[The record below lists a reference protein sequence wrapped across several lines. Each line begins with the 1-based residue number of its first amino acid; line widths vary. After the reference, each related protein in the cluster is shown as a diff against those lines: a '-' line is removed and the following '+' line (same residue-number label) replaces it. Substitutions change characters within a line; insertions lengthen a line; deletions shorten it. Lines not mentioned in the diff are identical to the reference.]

1 MKNMIRAF
9 ALFVG
14 LVAGQQSYAGIPV
27 IDGVSNGMRIAE
39 FAQTVVQWGK
49 EIAEMQ
55 AQYQQLVQQY
65 EQMQQTHASMNGG
78 RGWGSVNKN
87 EYGYISGDWQD
98 VMANTD
104 YEAVLEA
111 ARVAGV
117 DDAAFASESDAATA
131 MQDMQ
136 NQNALN
142 RTLNEQSY
150 NKVTQRLSN
159 LNSLVG
165 QINNATEAK
174 DIADLQ
180 ARIQAE
186 QVLLSNE
193 QNKMTMLAALQ
204 QSQRDIQ
211 DQQSRE
217 RSIKMSKFQKV
228 EW

>member
-1 MKNMIRAF
+1 MKKIIRA
-9 ALFVG
+9 AVLFVG
-14 LVAGQQSYAGIPV
+14 LIAGQQSYAGIPV

-39 FAQTVVQWGK
+39 FAQTVAQWAK
-49 EIAEMQ
+49 EIAEMK
-55 AQYQQLVQQY
+55 AQYDELVTQTK
-65 EQMQQTHASMNGG
+65 QMEETFNSMNGT
-78 RGWGSVNKN
+78 RGWGSANRN
-87 EYGYISGDWQD
+87 DYGYNPGDWQD

-111 ARVAGV
+111 ARIAGV
-117 DDAAFASESDAATA
+117 DDAAFASESDAAMA
-131 MQDMQ
+131 MLDMQ

-150 NKVTQRLSN
+150 NVVTKRLNN
-159 LNSLVG
+159 LNNLVG
-165 QINNATEAK
+165 QINSATEAK

-186 QVLLSNE
+186 QVLLQNE

-204 QSQRDIQ
+204 ESQKDIA

>member
-1 MKNMIRAF
+1 MKKLIRAA

-14 LVAGQQSYAGIPV
+14 LIAGQQSYAGIPV
-27 IDGVSNGMRIAE
+27 IDGVSNGMRVAE

-65 EQMQQTHASMNGG
+65 AQMQQTHASMNGA
-78 RGWGSVNKN
+78 RGWGSVNRN
-87 EYGYISGDWQD
+87 DYGYNEGDWQD

-104 YEAVLEA
+104 YTEFLEA
-111 ARVAGV
+111 AKVAGV
-117 DDAAFASESDAATA
+117 EDASFASDSDAAQA
-131 MQDMQ
+131 MQDIQ

-142 RTLNEQSY
+142 RSLNEESY
-150 NKVTQRLSN
+150 NKVSTRLTN
-159 LNSLVG
+159 LNNLAAQV
-165 QINNATEAK
+165 NTATDAK

-186 QVLLSNE
+186 QVLLQNE
-193 QNKMTMLAALQ
+193 QNKMTMLASLQ
-204 QSQRDIQ
+204 EGQRDIQ
-211 DQQSRE
+211 EQQSRE
-217 RSIKMSKFQKV
+217 RIIKMSKFQKV

>member
-1 MKNMIRAF
+1 MKNIIRAAVLAF
-9 ALFVG
+9 G
-14 LVAGQQSYAGIPV
+14 LIAGQQSYAGIPV

-39 FAQTVVQWGK
+39 FAQTVAQWAK
-49 EIAEMQ
+49 EIAEMK
-55 AQYQQLVQQY
+55 AQYDELVTQTQQM
-65 EQMQQTHASMNGG
+65 EETFNSMNGA
-78 RGWGSVNKN
+78 RGWGTVNRN
-87 EYGYISGDWQD
+87 DYGYNEGDWQD

-111 ARVAGV
+111 AKIAGV
-117 DDAAFASESDAATA
+117 DDAAFASESDAAMA
-131 MQDMQ
+131 MLDMQ

-150 NKVTQRLSN
+150 NVVTKRLTN
-159 LNSLVG
+159 LNNLVG
-165 QINNATEAK
+165 QINGATDAK

-186 QVLLSNE
+186 QVLLQNE

-204 QSQRDIQ
+204 DSQKDIA

-217 RSIKMSKFQKV
+217 RSMKMSKFQKV